1 MNRIHRKT
9 PGESRTHMPDELDQ
23 KLHPIFGIEL
33 KRLPRHVAIIMD
45 GNGRWAQERGLPRI
59 EGHRNGSKG
68 VRAVITESAR
78 LGFKCL
84 TLYSFSTENW
94 KRPQEEVDALMDL
107 YAQYLVEERPTIM
120 NNNIRL
126 RHIGHPDELPE
137 HVLRELHTTMD
148 MSRDNS
154 GMTLFLALNYS
165 GRNEIVRACKKIAG
179 KVRDGQL
186 DIDQVDEAT
195 ISEHL
200 DTQAAPDPDLLIRT
214 SGEQRISNFL
224 LWQIAYA
231 ELFVTDVHWPDFSFE
246 TLNQAVTEYARRHRR
261 YGGL

>member
-1 MNRIHRKT
+1 M
-9 PGESRTHMPDELDQ
+9 SDELVQ
-23 KLHPIFGIEL
+23 KDSSNPVHPIFGIEL
-33 KRLPRHVAIIMD
+33 ERMPRHVAIIMD

-68 VRAVITESAR
+68 VRTVITESAR
-78 LGFKCL
+78 LGFECL

-94 KRPQEEVDALMDL
+94 KRPREEVEALMDL
-107 YAQYLVEERPTIM
+107 YAQYLIEERPTIM

-126 RHIGHPDELPE
+126 RHIGFEDDLPE
-137 HVLRELHTTMD
+137 RVLTELHTTMD
-148 MSRDNS
+148 MSRDNA

-165 GRNEIVRACKKIAG
+165 GRSEIVRACKKIAG
-179 KVRDGQL
+179 KVRDGQVSV
-186 DIDQVDEAT
+186 DQIDET
-195 ISEHL
+195 MISDHL
-200 DTQAAPDPDLLIRT
+200 DTQSAHDPDLLIRT

-231 ELFVTDVHWPDFSFE
+231 ELFVTDVHWPDFNFD
-246 TLNQAVTEYARRHRR
+246 TLSQAVKEYARRHRR